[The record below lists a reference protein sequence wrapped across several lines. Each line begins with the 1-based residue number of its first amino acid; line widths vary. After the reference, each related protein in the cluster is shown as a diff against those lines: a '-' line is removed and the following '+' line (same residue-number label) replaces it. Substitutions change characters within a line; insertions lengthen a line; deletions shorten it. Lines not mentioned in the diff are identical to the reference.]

1 VTARD
6 SSEAPPADPVEAAL
20 GEAIALAAK
29 ACQWQTVTELGRV
42 LAERRRLVAAP
53 AVASLEAA
61 RAKRDGP
68 R

>member
-1 VTARD
+1 MTARD
-6 SSEAPPADPVEAAL
+6 SSEALRADPVETAL

-29 ACQWQTVTELGRV
+29 AGKWDAVTELGRV
-42 LAERRRLVAAP
+42 LAERRRSVTAP
-53 AVASLEAA
+53 GVSSLDAA